1 MQMEL
6 ENYLLRHLI
15 ERDQEVLLIRRLVE
29 HAGYYE
35 ERDFLDSLVS
45 RIEKDRD
52 SLRSLCDGLGVS
64 CWGTEHLLRKFAFVM
79 ERLKGD
85 FAGRRV
91 GQLGKYLTLETL
103 SLKLEGKHLMW
114 ASLSQVADFYAAFSD
129 FNFVVAMADAK
140 YQRDEVEKFR
150 EREVTLVF

>member
-1 MQMEL
+1 MQVEL
-6 ENYLLRHLI
+6 ENYLLRHLV
-15 ERDQEVLLIRRLVE
+15 ERDQEVMLIQRLVE
-29 HAGYYE
+29 HAGYDE
-35 ERDFLDSLVS
+35 ERDFLHKLVS
-45 RIEKDRD
+45 RVENDRD

-64 CWGTEHLLRKFAFVM
+64 CWGTEHLLRRFTSKM
-79 ERLKGD
+79 ERFKGD

-114 ASLSQVADFYAAFSD
+114 ASLSQVADFYATFSG
-129 FNFVVAMADAK
+129 FNFVTAMAEAK

-150 EREVTLVF
+150 KREVTLVF